1 MALKPAVVKLFQYLM
16 TYCFLFML
24 LINMPAKSV
33 TAESVTVY
41 EIGF

>member
-16 TYCFLFML
+16 TFCFLFML
-24 LINMPAKSV
+24 VINMPAKI
-33 TAESVTVY
+33 VTVY